1 MKILTAYLLSTFVA
15 GTVLGQSTYSS
26 TDFAVS
32 GDTFYLTKAQA
43 GNFNF
48 DTNGTGITWNY
59 AGLSGSE
66 QRRLVFRPPAQTGFS
81 IVQWPYIYNSSNVNL
96 SATDGQTIAV
106 FGLQQTNPNDYY
118 LKNTIYL
125 RQRASSYTVVLNGLS
140 FNIKNVYD
148 NADTLYKFPF
158 TYNSVNASRSAY
170 TISIPPDLY
179 YRSQKLNRQDTVKG
193 WGTVITPYGTFS
205 NCLKYVS
212 NILQVDSVAVNGTAV
227 VANDTTR
234 YREIKWFDPSRRF
247 QVLYVKQIK
256 AGNQFV
262 TQTIEYLDNQQFYQP
277 NALFAYLPASPN
289 MGDTINFQNL
299 STNSY
304 AFKWR
309 FGDPASAANDSSALI
324 NPQHIYIS
332 PGTYTVQLV
341 AYNGPL
347 IDTAFLPVV
356 VSPLNFTYTFTGNGN
371 WSNAANW
378 AGNAVPPTLLPA
390 TNTIVISPVNG
401 GQCILDITQQ
411 LANGTVFIVNAGK
424 KLLLPGVLRIQ

>member
-1 MKILTAYLLSTFVA
+1 MKFLTACLVSACFAIGVQA
-15 GTVLGQSTYSS
+15 QPTYSS
-26 TDFAVS
+26 ADFAVS

-48 DTNGTGITWNY
+48 DTTGAGITWNY
-59 AGLSGSE
+59 AALSGTE
-66 QRRLVFRPPAQTGFS
+66 QRRLVFRLPAQTGFS

-96 SATDGQTIAV
+96 SSTDGQTIAV

-118 LKNTIYL
+118 LKNTAYL
-125 RQRASSYTVVLNGLS
+125 RQRASSYSVVLNGLS
-140 FNIKNVYD
+140 FNVRNVYD
-148 NADTLYKFPF
+148 NADTIYKFPF

-193 WGTVITPYGTFS
+193 WGTVITPYGTFT

-212 NILQVDSVAVNGTAV
+212 DIRQVDSAAVNGTAV
-227 VANDTTR
+227 ITNDTTV

-256 AGNQFV
+256 VGNQFI
-262 TQTIEYLDNQQFYQP
+262 TQTIEYLDNQQYYQP

-289 MGDTINFQNL
+289 MGDTVNFQNL

-309 FGDPASAANDSSALI
+309 FGDPASAANDSSNLI
-324 NPQHIYIS
+324 NPQHIYTN
-332 PGTYTVQLV
+332 PGTYTVQLI

-347 IDTAFLPVV
+347 TDTAFLPVV
-356 VSPLNFTYTFTGNGN
+356 ISPLNFTYTFNGNGN
-371 WSNAANW
+371 WSNAGNW
-378 AGNAVPPTLLPA
+378 AGNAVPPNLLPA
-390 TNTIVISPVNG
+390 TNTIVINPVSG

-411 LANGTVFIVNAGK
+411 LVAGTVFIVNAGK
-424 KLLLPGVLRIQ
+424 KLLLPGLLRIQ